1 MCDEN
6 YILYL
11 CRKAVAANDEEAAAV
26 LVELQ
31 SALREHTRQTRLIMQ
46 ASYPQD
52 PLDLPDAS

>member
-1 MCDEN
+1 VCDEN

-11 CRKAVAANDEEAAAV
+11 CGKAVAANDEEAAAI
-26 LVELQ
+26 LAELQ
-31 SALREHTRQTRLIMQ
+31 SALREHTRQARRIMQ